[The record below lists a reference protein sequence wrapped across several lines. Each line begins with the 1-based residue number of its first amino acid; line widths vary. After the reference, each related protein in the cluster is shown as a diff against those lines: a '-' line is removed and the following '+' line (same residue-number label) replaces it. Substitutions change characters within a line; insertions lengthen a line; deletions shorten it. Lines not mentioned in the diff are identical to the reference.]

1 MPGRNL
7 SSQGLKVVNSMTGFG
22 RGEHSDNGLH
32 ATVEIRSVNHR
43 FREIAVRIPRAYLLM
58 EEKIKNQIE
67 GQVARGHLDV
77 FVNIEDQREKK
88 RNVKLDKELVLAY
101 DKCPFPLGLF
111 CEHSFPAQ

>member
-1 MPGRNL
+1 
-7 SSQGLKVVNSMTGFG
+7 VVNSMTGFG

-88 RNVKLDKELVLAY
+88 RNVKLERRTASRMAKISLAQRRIVP
-101 DKCPFPLGLF
+101 DTGRNIFGKFRRLSPDL
-111 CEHSFPAQ
+111 